1 MALDVISKAEQLGLA
16 GRLDENTKALFERM
30 FESAELAKLKDSQLV
45 SFVDIVFRF
54 MAGFAFSRTPER
66 KDQKLRYLK
75 AKNYYKNRS
84 EEHMEE
90 ILDGLFDTSTTVD
103 SDVNG
108 APTSVNAPATRS
120 QAEALFEVVGF
131 TPDVVD
137 QLSLM
142 YQEEPERVFL
152 KTPIETV
159 GEDLQ
164 NQLTE
169 LYKKIGNDKFQR
181 LNDLVI
187 ATDSPLVRVAWR
199 ADEHPNRNKSRIWI
213 DIKTPDQYEVILDNN
228 NDTVAEGIFFETR
241 DYDSLLDRQNKFMQF
256 QLWTAEFV
264 IGFAIPLDKKLNEPT
279 EVKPNDL
286 RIIDVMLN
294 PYKKLTFLPI
304 RSKEPFEDYFVD
316 DNSRLF
322 VSKEE
327 QLIIKALSNN
337 NSAFSQGF
345 AQPWFKTSNPSKFQ
359 SFKLGASRLILLLKG
374 NPQESDDEFGYAN
387 NPANMNDI
395 LTNLSKSYSLS
406 AQAFGVGSAEGDS
419 TSSSSGVSL
428 FISDD
433 KKNKRIN
440 NDRPRYGKFEGHL
453 FEIIKVVNNFHV
465 ANLQEGEKT
474 DSKNIPEETTLSAR
488 FQKIVTPLSNTD
500 QIEKEQ
506 FDLDERIADRVS
518 IIMERNPDLTEEQ
531 AIAIIEKIDART
543 PEAAIVE
550 ESNFDN

>member
-1 MALDVISKAEQLGLA
+1 MALDVDRVDQLGLS
-16 GRLDENTKALFERM
+16 GLLGENTRALFERM
-30 FESAELAKLKDSQLV
+30 FESAELVKLKDSQMI

-54 MAGFAFSRTPER
+54 VAGFAFSRTKER
-66 KDQKLRYLK
+66 LRQKKRYLK

-84 EEHMEE
+84 KEHMDE
-90 ILDGLFDTSTTVD
+90 ILDGLFDTSDTVD
-103 SDVNG
+103 ADVDG
-108 APTSVNAPATRS
+108 TPTTVNAPATRS

-152 KTPIETV
+152 KSPTETV
-159 GEDLQ
+159 TDELQ
-164 NQLTE
+164 TQLSE

-199 ADEHPNRNKSRIWI
+199 ADEHPNRDKSRIWI

-241 DYDSLLDRQNKFMQF
+241 DYDSLVNFQNKFMKF
-256 QLWTAEFV
+256 QLWTAEFI
-264 IGFAIPLDKKLNEPT
+264 IGFAVPLTKRLDEIT

-286 RIIDVMLN
+286 HIIDVMLN
-294 PYKKLTFLPI
+294 PYKRLTFLPI

-337 NSAFSQGF
+337 NSAFAQGF
-345 AQPWFKTSNPSKFQ
+345 AQPWFKTANPSKYQ
-359 SFKLGASRLILLLKG
+359 SMKLGASRLLMLLKG
-374 NPQESDDEFGYAN
+374 NPNESDDEFGYAN

-406 AQAFGVGSAEGDS
+406 AQAFGVGSAEGQS

-440 NDRPRYGKFEGHL
+440 NDRPRYNKFEGHL

-465 ANLQEGEKT
+465 ANLKEGEKT
-474 DSKNIPEETTLSAR
+474 DSKNIPDETTLSAR
-488 FQKIVTPLSNTD
+488 FQKIVTPLSNTE
-500 QIEKEQ
+500 QLEKQQ
-506 FDLDERIADRVS
+506 FDLDNRTGDRVS
-518 IIMERNPDLTEEQ
+518 VIMERNPDLTEAQ
-531 AIAIIEKIDART
+531 AVKIIEVIDARS
-543 PEAAIVE
+543 PEEKEIE
-550 ESNFDN
+550 ETTFDD